1 MTKQLTA
8 TTIRLNAVDLIQ
20 TAADPSA
27 GGGVAGAIGSFY
39 LRSGTGQAWL
49 KTGAADTA
57 WQKLVQSLAWLSV
70 KDFGATG
77 DGTTDDTASVQAA
90 IDACATNGGGVV
102 WFPKGTYACTQ
113 LAINNQ
119 DNVQLVGC
127 GPASTIKWLWNAATA
142 AGSLLTISAGSDR
155 THVEGLKFDGSGLTN
170 PNAGRDNHLI
180 KIVGAGGGV
189 VETHVQRCLF
199 TGMVA
204 NSGDGVHIVGTAGN
218 LVSRVWV
225 ANNVFNGCSRFG
237 VGIEQGLEY
246 GWVIDNYLTA
256 NETDIAIVSTADLNT
271 NAVLVHGNELN
282 HTGAVRHA
290 MRFEGGTTTLITS
303 LTVAE
308 NVIIGGFTA
317 YTNIQHLVW
326 DGNVQTSGSFAS
338 TDALMRVFG
347 NVTNAVITNGL
358 LDRAAGSSAGP
369 CVSFE
374 KATAQPSVIRCGC
387 NVMVQE
393 KTGAHFIQST
403 DATKLSIGSNILHGT
418 DADASTTYAIQ
429 VAAVTANQSNIMIG
443 PGNIITA
450 EAGSYI
456 AGVRLLANGANM
468 VDAAVVGNGGD
479 TMDYGVQFEVGGG
492 GGAFTGQIVYAG
504 NNFASTVGDYN
515 NVGVT
520 VRPRIGLNASTTGQN
535 LFSGSGSP
543 EGVTTATIGSMYLRT
558 DGGQGSAVYY
568 KESGSGNTG
577 WLALGGAPIV
587 FGAGVVGTVATAV
600 FMAPGWITNASAT
613 ELQFTVTRPGT
624 IRNLYLEAKTAGVT
638 TETNTYTVRKNGVD
652 TTLTA
657 SLAND
662 ATGAA
667 SDTTHSFTV
676 VAGDLI
682 SISVVKTGVVATGQQ
697 NVTATLEL
705 V

>member
-282 HTGAVRHA
+282 HTGAVRH
-290 MRFEGGTTTLITS
+290 E
-303 LTVAE
+303 
-308 NVIIGGFTA
+308 IG
-317 YTNIQHLVW
+317 
-326 DGNVQTSGSFAS
+326 
-338 TDALMRVFG
+338 
-347 NVTNAVITNGL
+347 
-358 LDRAAGSSAGP
+358 RAH
-369 CVSFE
+369 V
-374 KATAQPSVIRCGC
+374 
-387 NVMVQE
+387 
-393 KTGAHFIQST
+393 
-403 DATKLSIGSNILHGT
+403 
-418 DADASTTYAIQ
+418 
-429 VAAVTANQSNIMIG
+429 
-443 PGNIITA
+443 
-450 EAGSYI
+450 
-456 AGVRLLANGANM
+456 
-468 VDAAVVGNGGD
+468 
-479 TMDYGVQFEVGGG
+479 
-492 GGAFTGQIVYAG
+492 
-504 NNFASTVGDYN
+504 
-515 NVGVT
+515 
-520 VRPRIGLNASTTGQN
+520 
-535 LFSGSGSP
+535 
-543 EGVTTATIGSMYLRT
+543 
-558 DGGQGSAVYY
+558 
-568 KESGSGNTG
+568 
-577 WLALGGAPIV
+577 
-587 FGAGVVGTVATAV
+587 
-600 FMAPGWITNASAT
+600 
-613 ELQFTVTRPGT
+613 
-624 IRNLYLEAKTAGVT
+624 
-638 TETNTYTVRKNGVD
+638 
-652 TTLTA
+652 
-657 SLAND
+657 
-662 ATGAA
+662 
-667 SDTTHSFTV
+667 
-676 VAGDLI
+676 
-682 SISVVKTGVVATGQQ
+682 
-697 NVTATLEL
+697 
-705 V
+705 